1 MKIVCNENE
10 ELKVKLR
17 DTLNQMQRLTDQ
29 NNQMNQQLKEFAA
42 LNDTMRMLKD
52 KVGKLSSE
60 NTGLQDE
67 VSNAQENL
75 RLSAAQNQ
83 KIMMELNQYKDQLSH
98 NDQ

>member
-1 MKIVCNENE
+1 MCNENE
-10 ELKVKLR
+10 ELKMKIREILNENHKLK
-17 DTLNQMQRLTDQ
+17 DDVA
-29 NNQMNQQLKEFAA
+29 QMNQQLKEFAA

>member
-29 NNQMNQQLKEFAA
+29 NNQMNTQLKEFAA

>member
-1 MKIVCNENE
+1 
-10 ELKVKLR
+10 
-17 DTLNQMQRLTDQ
+17 MQRLTDQ

>member
-1 MKIVCNENE
+1 
-10 ELKVKLR
+10 
-17 DTLNQMQRLTDQ
+17 
-29 NNQMNQQLKEFAA
+29 
-42 LNDTMRMLKD
+42 MRMLKD
-52 KVGKLSSE
+52 KVGKLSAE

-83 KIMMELNQYKDQLSH
+83 KIMMEMNQYKDQLSH